1 MSTSEVTGMEK
12 SAFEWKIAK
21 ENCKIF
27 DWVENIPKIHRAKNS
42 SFQFFRGRNFVM
54 LLDDRDRYHS
64 IVKPQTDLR
73 SKNDGNYESRP
84 QPDIFSTCDSFN
96 WYRTEIW
103 TLILLLFIDMQVA
116 VPRLCIIIHGNSW
129 RFNKYR
135 IGTAIPLTSSSKLKQ
150 KDCLRVL
157 FLLVQLD
164 CLTVQMIVLLCPR
177 AAFASLTAQESGAP
191 SI

>member
-1 MSTSEVTGMEK
+1 
-12 SAFEWKIAK
+12 
-21 ENCKIF
+21 
-27 DWVENIPKIHRAKNS
+27 
-42 SFQFFRGRNFVM
+42 M

-84 QPDIFSTCDSFN
+84 QPDIFSTCNSFN
-96 WYRTEIW
+96 WYRTEFFVQIW
-103 TLILLLFIDMQVA
+103 TLILFLFIDMQVA
-116 VPRLCIIIHGNSW
+116 VPRLCVIIHGNSW
-129 RFNKYR
+129 RFNKYWV
-135 IGTAIPLTSSSKLKQ
+135 GTAISLTSFSKLKQ

-164 CLTVQMIVLLCPR
+164 CLTVQIIVLLCPR
-177 AAFASLTAQESGAP
+177 AAYASLTAQESGAP